1 MVDKVDKKLS
11 QRQVLKE
18 DLEVYINRELAPIVE
33 KLRLL
38 TSHLLDR
45 FTEGTGSPEGIVLAD
60 KAALY
65 LRQDGSAGF
74 LLYIKTTDDT
84 TTGWLAIA

>member
-1 MVDKVDKKLS
+1 VVDKLNKKLS
-11 QRQVLKE
+11 QRTVVKE

-38 TSHLLDR
+38 TDHLLDR
-45 FTEGTGSPEGIVLAD
+45 FLEGEGSPEGVVEAD

-65 LRQDGSAGF
+65 LRQDGSPGT
-74 LLYIKTTDDT
+74 LVYVKTSDDSN
-84 TTGWLAIA
+84 TGWLAVA

>member
-1 MVDKVDKKLS
+1 MVDKLDKKLS
-11 QRQVLKE
+11 QRPVMKE

-38 TSHLLDR
+38 TDQLLDR
-45 FTEGTGSPEGIVLAD
+45 FLEGEGSPEGAVTAD

-65 LRQDGSAGF
+65 LRQDGSPGT
-74 LLYIKTTDDT
+74 LVYVKTTDGSSA
-84 TTGWLAIA
+84 GWLAVA